1 MNTMTPRQIVEELDK
16 YIIGQDEAKRAVAI
30 ALRNRYRRSRLDPEI
45 REDITPKNILMV
57 GPTGVGKTEIA
68 RRLAKL
74 VDAPLVKVEATK
86 FTEVGYVGR
95 DVDSM
100 VRDLVE
106 TSLRLVKE
114 RMGKDVEAVAEQ
126 NAQERI
132 LDALIAKEKGE
143 KTLADARQE
152 SERLLTDARNAAD
165 ELNRD
170 LARKTE
176 AARQK
181 LSAAETAMKDY
192 IAKSLA
198 MCLDQVDYLE
208 KLPHSELPAAQ
219 APAQEPADQEPA
231 AEAAPEQPA
240 EGEVPQETAPEENLA
255 QEPAPSQDTAQLIE
269 KDILAA
275 YDEEKPAQPLPADTD
290 FRSEFKLDLDEL
302 KFGRNY
308 EPDK

>member
-1 MNTMTPRQIVEELDK
+1 MFTPQEVSEKTFPKSPSFSSGYDLAAVDEFLDTLTEDYTALYKENAALKTKLKILAEKVEE
-16 YIIGQDEAKRAVAI
+16 YRATEDTM
-30 ALRNRYRRSRLDPEI
+30 RSMLLAAQ
-45 REDITPKNILMV
+45 KMAASM
-57 GPTGVGKTEIA
+57 TE
-68 RRLAKL
+68 
-74 VDAPLVKVEATK
+74 E
-86 FTEVGYVGR
+86 
-95 DVDSM
+95 
-100 VRDLVE
+100 
-106 TSLRLVKE
+106 
-114 RMGKDVEAVAEQ
+114 
-126 NAQERI
+126 
-132 LDALIAKEKGE
+132 AKEKGE

-181 LSAAETAMKDY
+181 LSDAETAMKDY

-208 KLPHSELPAAQ
+208 KLPHSELPAAP

-240 EGEVPQETAPEENLA
+240 EGEVPQETAPEENPA
-255 QEPAPSQDTAQLIE
+255 REPVPSQDTDQLIE

>member
-1 MNTMTPRQIVEELDK
+1 MFTPQEVSEKTFPKSPSFSSGYDLAAVDEFLDTLTEDYTALYKENAALKTKLKILAEKVEE
-16 YIIGQDEAKRAVAI
+16 YRATEDTM
-30 ALRNRYRRSRLDPEI
+30 RSMLLAAQ
-45 REDITPKNILMV
+45 KMAASM
-57 GPTGVGKTEIA
+57 TE
-68 RRLAKL
+68 
-74 VDAPLVKVEATK
+74 E
-86 FTEVGYVGR
+86 
-95 DVDSM
+95 
-100 VRDLVE
+100 
-106 TSLRLVKE
+106 
-114 RMGKDVEAVAEQ
+114 
-126 NAQERI
+126 
-132 LDALIAKEKGE
+132 AKEKGE
-143 KTLADARQE
+143 KTLADARKE

-198 MCLDQVDYLE
+198 MCLDQADYLE

-231 AEAAPEQPA
+231 AEAAPAPEQPA
-240 EGEVPQETAPEENLA
+240 EGEAPQETAPEENPA
-255 QEPAPSQDTAQLIE
+255 REPALSQDAVQLTE